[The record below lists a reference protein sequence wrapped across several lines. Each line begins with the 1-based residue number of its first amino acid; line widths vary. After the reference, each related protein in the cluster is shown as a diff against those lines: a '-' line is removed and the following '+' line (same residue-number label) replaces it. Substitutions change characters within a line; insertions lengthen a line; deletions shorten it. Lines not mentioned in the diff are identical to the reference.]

1 MPTLSIKKIVEL
13 LAAFVVIH
21 EVGSRL
27 KCNNQY
33 WDSKGHLCGG
43 RSGYALYLL
52 AWILLPSSLWTSVY
66 HAVHELSVVQNHALT
81 PTKFVS

>member
-27 KCNNQY
+27 KCKNQY
-33 WDSKGHLCGG
+33 WDSKAICAEEEVDMHCTYLP
-43 RSGYALYLL
+43 GY
-52 AWILLPSSLWTSVY
+52 SFQ
-66 HAVHELSVVQNHALT
+66 VHYGQVFIIS
-81 PTKFVS
+81 P